1 MSMIGRREFSVAL
14 AAGLSAS
21 WLRSGRAEEGE
32 QMAESKDPSAGSL
45 TDVPG
50 IRVGHFTDERRPTGC
65 TAILA
70 EGGAVC
76 GVDVRGGSPGTKETD
91 LLDPVNSVQMVHGVV
106 LSGGSAFGLDT
117 ATGVMRFLEERGIG
131 YPVGEAKVPIVPA
144 AILFDLALGDWRI
157 RPDGKAGYEAARVAS
172 DGPVA
177 EGCVG
182 AGAGA
187 TVGKLAGLSRAMKG
201 GLGTA
206 AVALPGGVTV
216 AALVAANPLGDVV
229 DPERGRLLAGVRT
242 EDGKGVQG
250 GMDILLKGG
259 PDLGNRGENSVISV
273 VATNVALS
281 QTEATRVAR
290 MAHNG
295 LARTVRPVFTPWDG
309 DTLFALSA
317 GQKTVNQPALV
328 VGAIAAEAVARAV
341 VRAVTMATG
350 LPGLPSAR
358 ELGRV

>member
-1 MSMIGRREFSVAL
+1 MRTIGRREFSAVL
-14 AAGLSAS
+14 AAGLSAPF
-21 WLRSGRAEEGE
+21 LQPGYADEGE
-32 QMAESKDPSAGSL
+32 QMADSKGPGAEGL

-91 LLDPVNSVQMVHGVV
+91 LLDPVNNVQTVHGVV

-144 AILFDLALGDWRI
+144 AILFDLAVGDWRI
-157 RPDGKAGYEAARVAS
+157 RPDARAGYEAAQAAS
-172 DGPVA
+172 DGPIA

-187 TVGKLAGLSRAMKG
+187 TVGKLAGLAHAMKG

-206 AVALPGGVTV
+206 AVPLPGGVKV
-216 AALVAANPLGDVV
+216 AALVAVNPLGDVV
-229 DPERGRLLAGVRT
+229 DPESGRVLAGVRT
-242 EDGKGVQG
+242 EDGKGIRG

-259 PDLGNRGENSVISV
+259 ADPRHRGENSVISV

-281 QTEATRVAR
+281 QAEATRVAR

-295 LARTVRPVFTPWDG
+295 VARTVRPVFTPFDG
-309 DTLFALSA
+309 DTLFALST
-317 GQKTVNQPALV
+317 GEKTVDQPTLV

-341 VRAVTMATG
+341 VRAVQMATG

>member
-1 MSMIGRREFSVAL
+1 MGRREFSAAL

-21 WLRSGRAEEGE
+21 WLRSGRTEEGRH
-32 QMAESKDPSAGSL
+32 MADSKVPSAGGL
-45 TDVPG
+45 TDIPG
-50 IRVGHFTDERRPTGC
+50 IRVGHFTESRRPTGC
-65 TAILA
+65 TAVLV

-91 LLDPVNSVQMVHGVV
+91 LLDPVNRVQSVHAVV

-117 ATGVMRFLEERGIG
+117 ATGVMRFLEERGVG

-144 AILFDLALGDWRI
+144 AILFDLGVGDWRI
-157 RPDGKAGYEAARVAS
+157 RPDAQAGYAAARAAS

-187 TVGKLAGLSRAMKG
+187 TVGKLAGLAHAMKG

-206 AVALPGGVTV
+206 AVPLPGGAKV
-216 AALVAANPLGDVV
+216 AALVAVNPLGDVV
-229 DPERGRLLAGVRT
+229 DPGSGRVLAGVRT
-242 EDGKGVQG
+242 EDGKGLRG
-250 GMDILLKGG
+250 GMEILLKGG
-259 PDLGNRGENSVISV
+259 PDPGGRGENSVISV
-273 VATNVALS
+273 VATDVALS
-281 QTEATRVAR
+281 QAEATRVAR

-295 LARTVRPVFTPWDG
+295 LARTVRPVFTPDDG
-309 DTLFALSA
+309 DTLFALST
-317 GQKTVNQPALV
+317 GSKTVDQATLV
-328 VGAIAAEAVARAV
+328 VGALAAEAVAQAV
-341 VRAVTMATG
+341 VRAVEMATS